1 MLSPFS
7 YHILAASGH
16 ELQFAA
22 NHLGHFHLVNRLLT
36 AMIACS
42 SGTPRVL
49 YSASTRD
56 AANAIFA

>member
-16 ELQFAA
+16 EQQFAA

-36 AMIACS
+36 AMIKCS
-42 SGTPRVL
+42 SGARARFVFGF
-49 YSASTRD
+49 D
-56 AANAIFA
+56 A